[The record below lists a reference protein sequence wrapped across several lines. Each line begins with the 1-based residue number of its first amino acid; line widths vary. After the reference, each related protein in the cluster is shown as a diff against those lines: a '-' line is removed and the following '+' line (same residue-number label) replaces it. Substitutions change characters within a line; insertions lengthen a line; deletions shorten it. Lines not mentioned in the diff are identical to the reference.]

1 MGFMYEYLKAVL
13 GDAEEKPQTEEG
25 EQAEEGKQGFI
36 DDLRAWLKE
45 EKKCRQDL
53 ADRLL
58 GEIRE
63 KFEKYKTDLKEN
75 NNLKKEECEKKE
87 KWGKRWCRFTAS
99 IAYGV
104 KLTIAYVNHLLKL
117 TLHPI
122 DYSLKVAVAWLL
134 ILVFFLIHWALRII
148 LVNSLLIIFFVV
160 FLLFASLIVSYF
172 EVPAIKEFLSS
183 TGIPS
188 MVIGLALIF
197 SLPLATFLVHGILI
211 LSGVSDTS
219 IVIVKDNI
227 KSPVVSS
234 INSLIPPKIRIKE
247 GLKETSEM
255 LSSTTRNMIKSG
267 GVLIYLFIAV
277 LAGVAA
283 DSGNGTGPNSDNG
296 TKPKLDNGAETEN
309 TGTVYNTYNLY
320 VDNKAS
326 VLVNCPDNKSDKPSL
341 FTLKVLFQD
350 EAKLEDWL
358 NSKENGKYEKD
369 CLYSQGSQNASNTD
383 SCAVK
388 PDRQVYEPVFRSLLK
403 GLSAC
408 GSSEQK
414 VKLEIVGFSSS
425 SGVLSTLEALDN
437 SDKRKKR
444 RIQEE
449 LEKAEEGSKKSCYER
464 ASGHGNQRLSNAFN
478 LCIAELRA
486 RNLAK
491 MLHDIINADKEILAD
506 HIEVAPY
513 KWKTYSEMCQQR
525 GFPDLRKE
533 GECYDT
539 DLGLMNRRAEIRTM
553 ALPGCMSCC
562 PANGMPPAE
571 GEAQMPTDSRGETCD
586 QCASPVPV
594 PCSRNPDITNQP

>member
-1 MGFMYEYLKAVL
+1 MYEYLKAVL

-283 DSGNGTGPNSDNG
+283 DSGNGTGS
-296 TKPKLDNGAETEN
+296 KPDKKAEMEN
-309 TGTVYNTYNLY
+309 TGTVHNDIYLTFENTIPPVVNHP
-320 VDNKAS
+320 DKKNDKAS
-326 VLVNCPDNKSDKPSL
+326 V
-341 FTLKVLFQD
+341 FTAWVLFPD
-350 EAKLEDWL
+350 EAKLYDWL
-358 NSKENGKYEKD
+358 DDKYAQDCHHSQDSQSAPNSG
-369 CLYSQGSQNASNTD
+369 
-383 SCAVK
+383 SCAVQPDKHFYK
-388 PDRQVYEPVFRSLLK
+388 PIFRSILK
-403 GLSAC
+403 WLSDE
-408 GSSEQK
+408 GSPEDK
-414 VKLEIVGFSSS
+414 TRVEIVGFGSS
-425 SGVLSTLEALDN
+425 SGVLSALKTAGD
-437 SDKRKKR
+437 DVIKAVK
-444 RIQEE
+444 EE
-449 LEKAEEGSKKSCYER
+449 KICYER
-464 ASGHGNQRLSNAFN
+464 TNNNGNENQRLSNTFN
-478 LCIAELRA
+478 LCMAESRA
-486 RNLAK
+486 RNVEA
-491 MLHDIINADKEILAD
+491 MLHEIINDDEEIRADR
-506 HIEVAPY
+506 IELVRRE
-513 KWKTYSEMCQQR
+513 WKTYSEMCRQR
-525 GFPDLRKE
+525 GFSDTREE
-533 GECYDT
+533 GDTRCYDT
-539 DLGLMNRRAEIRTM
+539 GLGLVNRRVELRVTNLPKSINYSQSDRTPPSEGK
-553 ALPGCMSCC
+553 AQ
-562 PANGMPPAE
+562 MPPDSQGKAWYL
-571 GEAQMPTDSRGETCD
+571 GLCSLPHSSEAQMPTDSRGETCG
-586 QCASPVPV
+586 QSASPVV
-594 PCSRNPDITNQP
+594 CSRNPDITNQP